1 MPYSKNLPTSM
12 CPTCAYYEFHK
23 HLSTPHQCKNA
34 GSFTNN
40 SKVGHDPDKEGT
52 GSSCKIYKPAQ

>member
-52 GSSCKIYKPAQ
+52 GSRCKIYKPAQ